1 MVTGKSTAPDIA
13 TVSNDGIII
22 GVDGGEARFI
32 YTEGFQDV
40 YLILAYFVNILAR
53 PDVAFDGPSEV
64 CVGESL
70 NCHLAFGGIWTSL
83 NPDLAEVTI
92 DGEVNAISGISKICL
107 PGD

>member
-22 GVDGGEARFI
+22 GVDGGGSLLYI
-32 YTEGFQDV
+32 LKGFQDV

-64 CVGESL
+64 CVGESTQL
-70 NCHLAFGGIWTSL
+70 SPAFGGLWTSL
-83 NPDLAEVTI
+83 NPDLAR
-92 DGEVNAISGISKICL
+92 
-107 PGD
+107 GDN